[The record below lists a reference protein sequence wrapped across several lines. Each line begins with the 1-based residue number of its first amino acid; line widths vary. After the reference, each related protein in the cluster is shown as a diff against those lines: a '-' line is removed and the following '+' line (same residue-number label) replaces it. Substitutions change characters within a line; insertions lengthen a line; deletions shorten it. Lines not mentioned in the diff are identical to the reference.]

1 MANSMIGS
9 SKEYPRGRKA
19 QIQRHA
25 RILSTGHGLPST
37 VVTNQEMI
45 DKYDLIA
52 SDRAIQFSIGIKER
66 RHMDPEKK
74 ISDYLCR
81 AAEMCISRAEIPA
94 ESIDRI
100 IYCSLFGD
108 QAIPATSLDVLQK
121 LGIRKGIPVMDIS
134 AACSGFLHGLE
145 MALAYINGGD
155 DNVLILAGDHA
166 AFRGKSESTVDTRTV
181 FLNGDGFAA
190 ALIGHSEEEHFKC
203 RYFYTDSDLKDFAY
217 IPFGT
222 ELLNK
227 TKTFDEDVLNLT
239 MPDGPSI
246 HKSVLDS
253 CKIITERLF
262 DLSGMNIEDIDFF
275 ITSDQTHLVWQDQ
288 VKQLGLKEE
297 QSISCFHKYGNTVA
311 GMVPLNLNEAIETGK
326 LQRGMTLLLMGHGA
340 GAAGGGF
347 ILTY

>member
-9 SKEYPRGRKA
+9 EKEYPRGRALKS
-19 QIQRHA
+19 QRHA
-25 RILSTGHGLPST
+25 KILATGHGLPTT
-37 VVTNQEMI
+37 VVSNQDMI
-45 DKYDLIA
+45 DKYDIIA

-66 RHMDPEKK
+66 RYMDTGTK
-74 ISDYLCR
+74 IADYLCN
-81 AAEMCISRAEIPA
+81 AAKMCIERADIAPD
-94 ESIDRI
+94 SIDRI

-108 QAIPATSLDVLQK
+108 QAIPATSLSVLEK

-134 AACSGFLHGLE
+134 SACSGFLHGLE
-145 MALAYINGGD
+145 MALAYINSGD
-155 DNVLILAGDHA
+155 DTVLILAGDHA
-166 AFRGKSESTVDTRTV
+166 AFTGKPGSTIDTRTV

-190 ALIGHSEEEHFKC
+190 ALIGHSEEEHFKA

-217 IPFGT
+217 IPFGS

-227 TKTFDEDVLNLT
+227 TKNFSGDVLNLS

-253 CKIITERLF
+253 CNIISDRLF
-262 DLSGMNIEDIDFF
+262 ELSGMTIDDIDFF

-288 VKQLGLKEE
+288 VKLLGLSEE
-297 QSISCFHKYGNTVA
+297 QSASCFHKYGNTVA
-311 GMVPLNLNEAIETGK
+311 GMVPLNLNEAIETGR

>member
-1 MANSMIGS
+1 MVNSMIGS
-9 SKEYPRGRKA
+9 SKSYPSGRKLA
-19 QIQRHA
+19 VSRHA
-25 RILSTGHGLPST
+25 KIVSTGHGLPSK
-37 VVTNQEMI
+37 VISNQDII

-66 RHMDPEKK
+66 RHMEPNSK
-74 ISDYLCR
+74 IADYLCQ
-81 AAEMCISRAEIPA
+81 AAEMCIERAAIDP

-108 QAIPATSLDVLQK
+108 QAIPATSLDVLQRI
-121 LGIRKGIPVMDIS
+121 GIKKGIPVMDIS

-145 MALAYINGGD
+145 MAQAYINSGD
-155 DNVLILAGDHA
+155 DTVLLLAGDHA
-166 AFRGKSESTVDTRTV
+166 AFEEKRECAVDTRTV

-190 ALIGHSEEEHFKC
+190 ALIGHSEEQHFKA

-222 ELLNK
+222 ELLHK
-227 TKTFDEDVLNLT
+227 TKEFNQDILNLT
-239 MPDGPSI
+239 MPDGSSI

-253 CKIITERLF
+253 CRIISDRLF
-262 DLSGMNIEDIDFF
+262 ELSGLTIEDIDFF

-288 VKQLGLKEE
+288 IKELGLCEE
-297 QSISCFHKYGNTVA
+297 QSTSCFHKYGNTVA

-326 LQRGMTLLLMGHGA
+326 LKRGMTLLLMGHGA